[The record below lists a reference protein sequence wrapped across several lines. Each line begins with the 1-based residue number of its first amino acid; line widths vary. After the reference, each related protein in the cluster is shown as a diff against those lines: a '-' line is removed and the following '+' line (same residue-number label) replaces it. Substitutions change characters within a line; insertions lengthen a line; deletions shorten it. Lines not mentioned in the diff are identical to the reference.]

1 MNQQGVNTGQAH
13 DVSEPVFMGSGLAGV
28 ARAPE

>member
-1 MNQQGVNTGQAH
+1 MNTGQAH
-13 DVSEPVFMGSGLAGV
+13 DFSKPVFMVSGLAGV